1 MLRITKVMNGTV
13 VFRVSGR
20 MNSEN
25 LSEFET
31 LVRAEAKGQ
40 AMAFDL
46 TELTL
51 VDEAAVHFLE
61 SCETSGIELK
71 HCPAYVRQWITRER
85 QSG

>member
-1 MLRITKVMNGTV
+1 MLRITRVKNKTV

-25 LSEFET
+25 LSEFES

-40 AMAFDL
+40 SVAFDL

-51 VDEAAVHFLE
+51 VDEAAVRLLE
-61 SCETSGIELK
+61 SFETSGIQLRN
-71 HCPAYVRQWITRER
+71 CPAYVRQWITRER
-85 QSG
+85 QGS